1 MAAQHTRTPSIR
13 RVLVTGG
20 TGKTG
25 RRVADRLVARGVEA
39 RVGSRSA
46 TVPFDWHD
54 DATWAAALDGVDAA
68 YLAFSPDLTVP
79 GTDAL
84 LGRFAEFAKAR
95 GGERL
100 VLLSGRG
107 EEGALAA
114 ERAVIAAGLPT
125 TVVRA
130 SWFMQNFSEG
140 PFVDFVRGG
149 TIALPAGDAVEPFID
164 ADDIADV
171 AVAALTEDGHA
182 GEAYEVTG
190 PRAISFAEA
199 AAELARAT
207 GRPIG
212 IADGPEGAFV
222 DGVRESGWPA
232 DYVDLLDYLF
242 TVLMDGRNAEP
253 QDGVRRALGREP
265 RDFADY
271 ARAAAAASGA
281 WKEAEVSA

>member
-1 MAAQHTRTPSIR
+1 MAATHTRSNSIR

-25 RRVADRLVARGVEA
+25 RRVADRLLARDVQV

-54 DATWAAALDGVDAA
+54 DATWTAALDGIDAV
-68 YLAFSPDLTVP
+68 YIAFYPDLTVP

-84 LGRFAEFAKAR
+84 LGRFAAFAR
-95 GGERL
+95 EQGVTRL

-107 EEGALAA
+107 EEGAEAC
-114 ERAVIAAGLPT
+114 ERTVAAAGVPT

-140 PFVDFVRGG
+140 PFLDFVMSG
-149 TIALPAGDAVEPFID
+149 TIALPAGEALEPFID

-182 GEAYEVTG
+182 GETYELTG
-190 PRAISFAEA
+190 PTAITFADA
-199 AAELARAT
+199 AAEMSKAT
-207 GRPIG
+207 GRAIRYEDIPH
-212 IADGPEGAFV
+212 DAFV
-222 DGVRESGWPA
+222 DGLRDAGLPA

-242 TVLMDGRNAEP
+242 TVLLDGRNSETK
-253 QDGVRRALGREP
+253 DGVRRALGREP
-265 RDFADY
+265 RSFADY
-271 ARAAAAASGA
+271 ARDAAES
-281 WKEAEVSA
+281 WKAVTA